1 MTGGPAEETRDAAAI
16 DRPDAL
22 GPDVSPRELRR
33 ISRRRHRR
41 VGTAQFVIALIVIL
55 VVGYE
60 SDVAKNRLAQANA
73 SVSVAVQEAADHP
86 EYADDDRSAAVFFD
100 GFGTYNSDHLA
111 RTLGPGVQGLYGGET
126 WSVSYGNAPLASDTI
141 AEQVLDLAEQRDKR
155 ELDLVGYSMGGIINL
170 EVAAILSSSP
180 EVTVRSITLISSPD
194 GIEGLRPLQRQEM
207 DAAEL
212 VSQIPGAQY
221 STALRFVGEM
231 YFMRDRYTTGGPLQR
246 IDRFFGALT
255 QARVNLSGPTFPG
268 TWLLVDQAFA
278 IGSADLAGE
287 LRTISENTTPKG
299 PRPSVLYLGTGAPGR
314 DYMVDDAVSSAN
326 ICSYA
331 AQNAMQCTIRKVP
344 GAVHTAPERTRDAY
358 DQTLAD
364 VRERVRGSIEQAA
377 ALFLLRSPA
386 TPDDDFRLLTDP
398 DGAWRQSDSD

>member
-1 MTGGPAEETRDAAAI
+1 MTAAPEPVEH
-16 DRPDAL
+16 PDGDPHEL
-22 GPDVSPRELRR
+22 SPRELRR
-33 ISRRRHRR
+33 LARRRRRR
-41 VGTAQFVIALIVIL
+41 VGTAQLVFVLLVALIA
-55 VVGYE
+55 GYQ
-60 SDVAKNRLAQANA
+60 SDVAKNQLAQANA
-73 SVSVAVQEAADHP
+73 KVSVAVQQEAGHP
-86 EYADDDRSAAVFFD
+86 GNPDDDRSAAVFFD

-111 RTLGPGVQGLYGGET
+111 RTLGPGVQDLYGGET

-141 AEQVLDLAEQRDKR
+141 AERVLALAQDRGKR

-170 EVAAILSSSP
+170 EVAAYLSASP

-221 STALRFVGEM
+221 STPLRFVGEM
-231 YFMRDRYTTGGPLQR
+231 YFMRDRYTSGNPVQR
-246 IDRFFGALT
+246 IERFFGAVK

-278 IGSADLAGE
+278 IGSADLEGE
-287 LRTISENTTPKG
+287 LQTISERTSPKG

-326 ICSYA
+326 ICGYA
-331 AQNAMQCTIRKVP
+331 ARNAMQCTIRKVP
-344 GAVHTAPERTRDAY
+344 GAVHTAPERTLDEY
-358 DQTLAD
+358 EETLAD
-364 VRERVRGSIEQAA
+364 VSERVRGSIEQAA
-377 ALFLLRSPA
+377 ELYLLRSPSG
-386 TPDDDFRLLTDP
+386 PDDDRRLLEDTDGP
-398 DGAWRQSDSD
+398 WRQR